1 MLTNK
6 MMLAVLGTCLIAT
19 TSCQSVSKTSADA
32 PSSATDTIKTPSADA
47 NTSANDD
54 ASSDTRRRQL
64 DSNIRAT
71 EQRNDMSNNSQASNR
86 SGKDLATEV
95 SSKLEANLPA
105 SALSVTAKDGAV
117 AIAGTV
123 PTKAQL
129 DRIQTLA
136 KEIKG
141 VTSVTMK
148 VAVAPAKK

>member
-1 MLTNK
+1 MSTTK
-6 MMLAVLGTCLIAT
+6 IMLAVLGTCLIAT
-19 TSCQSVSKTSADA
+19 TGCQSVAKTSADA
-32 PSSATDTIKTPSADA
+32 PDSATETIKTSSAEA
-47 NTSANDD
+47 NKSANDD
-54 ASSDTRRRQL
+54 ATSDTRRRQL

-71 EQRNDMSNNSQASNR
+71 EQRNNISNNSQASNR
-86 SGKDLATEV
+86 SGNDLATEV

>member
-54 ASSDTRRRQL
+54 ATSDTRRRQL

-86 SGKDLATEV
+86 SSNDLATEV

-117 AIAGTV
+117 AITGTV
-123 PTKAQL
+123 PTKAQF

>member
-1 MLTNK
+1 